1 MFQNMC
7 DLDALRDGYMNYIS
21 SSIDGELFLE
31 NRVDDVWRIDH
42 SILQT
47 NTSSISRGFGVRFF
61 ADDKVSYG
69 YSSDM
74 SVDALHRIC
83 KNLSRA
89 QGAVYGECD
98 SHSHEKEKYYTS
110 DVLSHEGNVDCAAFL
125 SALDVYARSRSSRI
139 LNVSAVIAT
148 SAQDV
153 CIIPAFGAMV
163 SDRRPMVR
171 LSVQV
176 IMRDA
181 SGRTE
186 SGVYSGGGRYSLE
199 KLLSEENMRLYV
211 DEAIRHAEVMLL
223 AQDAPAGS
231 MPVVLG
237 NGWTGIL
244 LHESV
249 GHSLEGDANYKRA
262 SVFHDKMGEIIAAPG
277 VHVVDDG
284 TVCDAR
290 GSLNV
295 DDEGVPSMN
304 TPLIENG
311 RLCGYMHDKRSA
323 MLLKSAVTGNGRR
336 ESYKH
341 MPLPRMRNTY
351 MLGGDAHIDEMISS
365 VAYGVYAK
373 SFGGGQVDTASGQF
387 VFAASEAYMIE
398 NGRITYPIKGA
409 MLIGSGSEVL
419 RDIKMIG
426 SDFALDPGVGTCGK
440 DGQQVPVGVGQPSVL
455 LSKITVGGVMA

>member
-1 MFQNMC
+1 MFQKIC
-7 DLDALRDGYMNYIS
+7 DLDALRNGYMGYIS
-21 SSIDGELFLE
+21 PSVDGELFLE
-31 NRVDDVWRIDH
+31 SRVDDVWRIDH

-47 NTSSISRGFGVRFF
+47 NTSSVSRGFGVRFF

-74 SVDALHRIC
+74 SADALHRVC
-83 KNLSRA
+83 KNLSRPH
-89 QGAVYGECD
+89 GAVYGEKQT
-98 SHSHEKEKYYTS
+98 SS
-110 DVLSHEGNVDCAAFL
+110 DVQQEYYVASRHECDVDCVAFL
-125 SALDVYARSRSSRI
+125 SALDMYARSRSSRI

-148 SAQDV
+148 SLQDV
-153 CIIPAFGAMV
+153 CILPAFGEMV

-176 IMRDA
+176 IMRDK

-186 SGVYSGGGRYSLE
+186 AGVHSGGGRYALSR
-199 KLLSEENMRLYV
+199 LLNEANMRLYV
-211 DEAIRHAEVMLL
+211 DEAIRHAEVMLVS
-223 AQDAPAGS
+223 QDAPAGS

-262 SVFHDKMGEIIAAPG
+262 SVFHDKMGETIAAAG
-277 VHVVDDG
+277 VTIVDDG
-284 TVCDAR
+284 TMLDAR

-295 DDEGVPSMN
+295 DDEGVPSMK
-304 TPLIENG
+304 TTLIENG
-311 RLCGYMHDKRSA
+311 KLCSYMHDKRSA
-323 MLLKSAVTGNGRR
+323 MLLKSSVTGNGRR

-351 MLGGDAHIDEMISS
+351 MLGGDASVEDMISS
-365 VAYGVYAK
+365 VSHGVYAK

-398 NGRITYPIKGA
+398 NGHVTYPIKGA
-409 MLIGSGSEVL
+409 MLIGSGGEVL

-426 SDFALDPGVGTCGK
+426 NDFSLDPGVGTCGK
-440 DGQQVPVGVGQPSVL
+440 DGQQVPVGVGQSSVL
-455 LSKITVGGVMA
+455 LSKITVGGVSA